1 MHELLERE
9 PLLATLRE
17 RLSGAQAH
25 GHVALIAGEAGIGKT
40 SVLRALAD
48 EHGARGPVWWGACD
62 ALETPHPLAP
72 LLDIARDS
80 RTRFSAA
87 IAGPRPELFDAVLDE
102 LRHAAVPVL
111 MVIEDA
117 HWADDATLD
126 FLKYLGRRID
136 RTHALLAVSYRD
148 DEVGLSHPLR
158 RVLGELPP
166 AHRTLVDVPRLTPAG
181 VKALAARLGTRAD
194 GVHEATRGN
203 AFFATEL
210 LRDTRVPRAAVP
222 RSVQDV
228 VLARFAWLAGPVQAL
243 LQLVSIVPGRIERWL
258 VDALLAPAAADV
270 EDALDS
276 GLLVSDGPTL
286 AYRHELGRVAVEH
299 SLSPALAHDLHRRV
313 LAALAAPGRDTAPAR
328 LVHHAVAAQDVA
340 AISEHAPRA
349 AREAQAR
356 TAIREAYA
364 QWRIA
369 VERGRPRDDA
379 ERIDWLR
386 AYANTA
392 NLAGHH
398 EAALAAMQRV
408 QALATARDDLEQAA
422 RARAAQAGPLV
433 GLLRH
438 ADAIAAVREARSMIE
453 ALPPSAAH
461 AMVWAQQS
469 WQSMLERDYAEAIEW
484 GREAIALAQSL
495 QQQEIVDRAEI
506 STGAALLFVDLEVG
520 RRMLLGV
527 GERRRASGNGFG
539 LASVLSMIGS
549 GTGELMHLAEAEGY
563 LRESVALHEA
573 HDWPHTYQGAWL
585 ALCLMLTGR
594 WDEASELAADVLVRV
609 EDAAMSRLMAL
620 LALARVRLRRGD
632 PGVDEALAEART
644 LAYGSGTLQRMAPT
658 ACANAEA
665 SFLRGDAAR
674 VQAEVAIAL
683 PLAQAK
689 GHPWFVGELRYW
701 LWRAGA
707 GPQPSDGCAEPYV
720 LEMTGRWREAAAAWQ
735 QLGCPYEQARA
746 LALGD
751 AEAQQQALAI
761 FDSLGARPAADTL
774 RRRLREA
781 GVRGVARGARVAT
794 RRNPAG
800 LTTAEMAVLE
810 LMCCGLRNAEIA
822 ARLHRSVRTVDHH
835 VAAVLSKLGVGTRLE
850 AVRRAEREGWVPA
863 PGGVSAI

>member
-25 GHVALIAGEAGIGKT
+25 GHVALVAGEAGIGKT
-40 SVLRALAD
+40 SLLRALAD

-62 ALETPHPLAP
+62 ALQTPHPLAP

-87 IAGPRPELFDAVLDE
+87 VAGPRPELFDAVLEE

-136 RTHALLAVSYRD
+136 RTRALLAVSYRD

-166 AHRTLVDVPRLTPAG
+166 AYRTLVEVPRLTPTG
-181 VKALAARLGTRAD
+181 VQALATRLGTRAD

-210 LRDTRVPRAAVP
+210 LRDTRVPRAVVP
-222 RSVQDV
+222 RTVQDV
-228 VLARFAWLAGPVQAL
+228 VLARFARLAGPVQAL

-258 VDALLAPAAADV
+258 VDALLAPAASDV
-270 EDALDS
+270 EAALDS

-313 LAALAAPGRDTAPAR
+313 LAALAEPGRDTAPAR

-356 TAIREAYA
+356 NAIRAA
-364 QWRIA
+364 HSQWRIA
-369 VERGRPRDDA
+369 VEQGRPRDDA
-379 ERIDWLR
+379 ERMDWLR
-386 AYANTA
+386 AYGNAA

-398 EAALAAMQRV
+398 EVSLGAMQQTQALAA
-408 QALATARDDLEQAA
+408 ARGDIELAA

-438 ADAIAAVREARSMIE
+438 ADAIVATREARSMIE
-453 ALPPSAAH
+453 SLPPSAAH

-469 WQSMLERDYAEAIEW
+469 WQSMLERDYAEATEW
-484 GREAIALAQSL
+484 GRKAIALAQSL
-495 QQQEIVDRAEI
+495 GEQELVERAEI
-506 STGAALLFVDLEVG
+506 STGAALLFVDLDAG

-527 GERRRASGNGFG
+527 GERRRARGNGFG
-539 LASVLSMIGS
+539 MASVLSMIGS
-549 GTGELMHLAEAEGY
+549 GMGELMHLAEAEAY
-563 LRESVALHEA
+563 LRESIALHEA

-594 WDEASELAADVLVRV
+594 WDAASQLATDVLARV
-609 EDAAMSRLMAL
+609 ED
-620 LALARVRLRRGD
+620 RGD

-665 SFLRGDAAR
+665 AFLRGDTAR
-674 VQAEVAIAL
+674 VQAEVAVAL

-701 LWRAGA
+701 LRLAAARLPLRAGARAGA
-707 GPQPSDGCAEPYV
+707 GGCR
-720 LEMTGRWREAAAAWQ
+720 GAAAGAGD
-735 QLGCPYEQARA
+735 LRFAGCPPGGRRTAAPLARGRRA
-746 LALGD
+746 RCGVR
-751 AEAQQQALAI
+751 E
-761 FDSLGARPAADTL
+761 SRPAAIL
-774 RRRLREA
+774 
-781 GVRGVARGARVAT
+781 
-794 RRNPAG
+794 PA
-800 LTTAEMAVLE
+800 
-810 LMCCGLRNAEIA
+810 
-822 ARLHRSVRTVDHH
+822 
-835 VAAVLSKLGVGTRLE
+835 
-850 AVRRAEREGWVPA
+850 
-863 PGGVSAI
+863 